1 MLSIDSSVFIQIAN
15 FLILLF
21 LLNIIL
27 FRPIR
32 KVLSQRNQ
40 EMNVLAHGAADL
52 EAKGLEYSSSLEENL
67 ASARKL
73 GFRERDGLRGEG
85 LEVEKKMYQEATAS
99 AGSKMEEARKRM
111 EMRAG
116 EIRTTLEKEIGI
128 FSQELAEKI
137 LGRRLQ

>member
-1 MLSIDSSVFIQIAN
+1 MLSIDSSVLIQIAN

-40 EMNVLAHGAADL
+40 EMSVLAHGAADL
-52 EAKGLEYSSSLEENL
+52 EAKALEYSNSLEENL

-73 GFRERDGLRGEG
+73 GFSEREGLRGEG
-85 LEVEKKMYQEATAS
+85 LEMEKKLYQEATAS
-99 AGSKMEEARKRM
+99 AGSKMEEARKRT
-111 EMRAG
+111 EMSAG
-116 EIRTTLEKEIGI
+116 EIRRSLEKEIGL
-128 FSQELAEKI
+128 FSKELAEKI
-137 LGRRLQ
+137 LGRRVQ